1 MRSWDVG
8 LFHAGVE
15 VAGVE
20 YSYGFC
26 EEGTG
31 VFACE
36 PRDAC
41 GAKFRQAIPMGR
53 APADARVIERR
64 LARLVATWPGDAYA
78 LLQRNC
84 CHFCDALCRSLGV
97 GPIPSWVNGLAASVR
112 GATEFSLFGAASQAP
127 GRVKPSVAVDVDDA
141 ASDASSQQTG
151 TTDDGRREETDDSC
165 DSDASDR
172 RPPRWSVD
180 VGPFALGRG
189 WAPAPTPSE
198 ELGRRHTS
206 PGRARPLNGAAAPGD
221 GVSDSET
228 DEEASAIAR
237 WLTYRRSVE
246 EEERRTSARPIVE
259 RAVAEEQ
266 VVETHV

>member
-1 MRSWDVG
+1 
-8 LFHAGVE
+8 
-15 VAGVE
+15 
-20 YSYGFC
+20 
-26 EEGTG
+26 
-31 VFACE
+31 
-36 PRDAC
+36 
-41 GAKFRQAIPMGR
+41 MGR
-53 APADARVIERR
+53 APSDARIIERR

-97 GPIPSWVNGLAASVR
+97 GPIPAWVNGLAASVR

-127 GRVKPSVAVDVDDA
+127 SQRVKPSVAVDVDDA

-151 TTDDGRREETDDSC
+151 TTDDGERAETDDSF

-198 ELGRRHTS
+198 ELGGATRRLIDQ
-206 PGRARPLNGAAAPGD
+206 RCVILNGAA
-221 GVSDSET
+221 
-228 DEEASAIAR
+228 
-237 WLTYRRSVE
+237 L
-246 EEERRTSARPIVE
+246 
-259 RAVAEEQ
+259 RATA
-266 VVETHV
+266 

>member
-1 MRSWDVG
+1 
-8 LFHAGVE
+8 
-15 VAGVE
+15 
-20 YSYGFC
+20 
-26 EEGTG
+26 
-31 VFACE
+31 
-36 PRDAC
+36 
-41 GAKFRQAIPMGR
+41 
-53 APADARVIERR
+53 
-64 LARLVATWPGDAYA
+64 
-78 LLQRNC
+78 
-84 CHFCDALCRSLGV
+84 
-97 GPIPSWVNGLAASVR
+97 
-112 GATEFSLFGAASQAP
+112 
-127 GRVKPSVAVDVDDA
+127 VKPSVAVDVDDA

-151 TTDDGRREETDDSC
+151 TTDDGRREETDDSF

-206 PGRARPLNGAAAPGD
+206 PDRATVRHTNGAAPGD

-259 RAVAEEQ
+259 QAFVEEQ
-266 VVETHV
+266 AVEGRV